1 LLDEEGGVA
10 VGRQRS
16 FMAFLRH
23 SAATNPAAAHP
34 NRMLAMPEET
44 KRLSVDGPGGQKPGR
59 WRNCARAVC
68 SALMGL
74 LFAAG
79 MSPASAQDLRITLP
93 KHSELTP
100 VQRLNRV
107 GVEAVRRQEY
117 PKAEAV
123 FYKAY
128 LYDPSDPFTL
138 NNLGYIA
145 ELQGQL
151 DRAQHFYKLA
161 SEQGSDAFI
170 DQSNEKD
177 LVGKRMSYALD
188 SLKDVP
194 MRVNRMNFDA
204 MALLSQKRNLEAET
218 LLQTALKLDARNSFT
233 LNNLGV
239 ADEAIGDYDDALQY
253 YHEAASSRSS
263 EPAVVTLT
271 GAWRGRPVSQMAA
284 ANAQRLAARLQDLNT
299 KEARSALL
307 AARGVAAINRNDWH
321 TARED
326 FLQAYALNPYSAF
339 SLNNA
344 GYVAERD
351 GDIETAKF
359 FYAKAQQANDARAPV
374 GLATQPDAEGNAMAV
389 VASNNDQES
398 EGKLERER
406 EERHRQTGPI
416 ELLHRDGTPV
426 PTSQPAPAATQM
438 PDNSTPDATT
448 AAPQP
453 QP

>member
-1 LLDEEGGVA
+1 
-10 VGRQRS
+10 
-16 FMAFLRH
+16 
-23 SAATNPAAAHP
+23 
-34 NRMLAMPEET
+34 MLAMAGET
-44 KRLSVDGPGGQKPGR
+44 KRSLGGQPGQG
-59 WRNCARAVC
+59 WRAGFVCALIAV
-68 SALMGL
+68 L
-74 LFAAG
+74 LAAG
-79 MSPASAQDLRITLP
+79 FSRGYAQDLRITLP

-100 VQRLNRV
+100 VQRLNRE
-107 GVEAVRRQEY
+107 GVDAVRRQQYE
-117 PKAEAV
+117 KAEAI

-151 DRAQHFYKLA
+151 DRAQRFYKLA

-188 SLKDVP
+188 NLKDVP

-204 MALLSQKRNLEAET
+204 MALLAQERNVEAET
-218 LLQTALKLDARNSFT
+218 LLQTALKLDPRNSFT

-253 YHEAASSRSS
+253 YNSAALSRSS

-284 ANAQRLAARLQDLNT
+284 ANAQRLEARMADLNT

-307 AARGVAAINRNDWH
+307 AARGVAAINRNDWR

-326 FLQAYALNPYSAF
+326 FLQAYALDPYSAF

-359 FYAKAQQANDARAPV
+359 FYAKAQQANDAHAPV
-374 GLATQPDAEGNAMAV
+374 GLASRPGAEGNALLV
-389 VASNNDQES
+389 VASNNDQET
-398 EGKLERER
+398 EAKLDQEREA
-406 EERHRQTGPI
+406 RHRQTGPI
-416 ELLHRDGTPV
+416 ELLHRDGSPVVTSKPPTP
-426 PTSQPAPAATQM
+426 PAAT
-438 PDNSTPDATT
+438 PDSSVPNAATGT
-448 AAPQP
+448 IQP